1 MKNSF
6 LTKFGRLKAIEPLKN
21 SAFRWYFTS
30 RISDSMAMNMRQL
43 ALTLLLFRLTGSAA
57 LLGILVLARAI
68 PLILVTPLAGTA
80 ADRIQKKAIIQY
92 SGILNVILAVGV
104 SLTLTTGW
112 LSSENAGSFWILI
125 GVSFLDGVLV
135 CFKGPAADAMIVEVV
150 GPQIIT
156 SAVAVNQV
164 GQNTFRLIAP
174 AIAGFLIDSLGFEF
188 VYYAMAA
195 LYLGSV
201 LFMIPVPHAPVKTG
215 SHMNVMQDTRE
226 IWSYIRGEKTIL
238 YILITVLAIVFFAM
252 PFQQLLPIFTETI
265 FKVNATMLGLMQSV
279 IGIGSIAG
287 SIGIASMGSN
297 KKRGAFLLISSLVLG
312 IALTIFAFT
321 SSLWLAMIMM
331 VIIGIGQAGRMSLPV
346 AMLQSYVKPEFRGR
360 VMSFYGLE
368 IGLSSFGTFFA
379 ALLSGTIGVQWS
391 VGGLAICL
399 AAGSLLALLFWKQM
413 RKLD

>member
-1 MKNSF
+1 LNNPF
-6 LTKFGRLKAIEPLKN
+6 LTKFSQLKAIEPLKN

-201 LFMIPVPHAPVKTG
+201 LFMIPVPHASVNTG
-215 SHMNVMQDTRE
+215 SHMSVMQDTRE
-226 IWSYIRGEKTIL
+226 IWSYIRREKTIL

-265 FKVNATMLGLMQSV
+265 FNVSATMLGVMQAV

-297 KKRGAFLLISSLVLG
+297 KKRGTFLLISSLVLG
-312 IALTIFAFT
+312 ISLTVFAFT

-331 VIIGIGQAGRMSLPV
+331 VIIGVGQSGRMSLPV

-379 ALLSGTIGVQWS
+379 ALLSDTIGVQWS

>member
-1 MKNSF
+1 LNNSF
-6 LTKFGRLKAIEPLKN
+6 LTKFSHLKAIEPLKN
-21 SAFRWYFTS
+21 GAFRWYFTS

-68 PLILVTPLAGTA
+68 PLILVTPLAGTV
-80 ADRIQKKAIIQY
+80 ADRFPKKAIIQY
-92 SGILNVILAVGV
+92 FGILNVLLAVGV

-201 LFMIPVPHAPVKTG
+201 LFMIPVPHALKNTS

-226 IWSYIRGEKTIL
+226 IWSYIRREKTIL

-265 FKVNATMLGLMQSV
+265 FKVSATMLGVMQAV

-297 KKRGAFLLISSLVLG
+297 KKRGTFLLISSLVLG
-312 IALTIFAFT
+312 ISLTIFAFT
-321 SSLWLAMIMM
+321 SSFWLAIIMM
-331 VIIGIGQAGRMSLPV
+331 VIIGVGQAGRMSLPV
-346 AMLQSYVKPEFRGR
+346 AMLQSYVKPDFRGR

-379 ALLSGTIGVQWS
+379 ALLSDTIGVQWS